1 MKECPHTSGPCSFST
16 DLLSVNYN
24 ETRLIMQI
32 TTNKVLGK
40 YKLKNYILFSLS
52 GFSQWVSEKEDD
64 KLILITIE
72 EM

>member
-1 MKECPHTSGPCSFST
+1 
-16 DLLSVNYN
+16 
-24 ETRLIMQI
+24 MQI
-32 TTNKVLGK
+32 TTNKVLDKANIDKDIYETLVRRAALISGK

-72 EM
+72 EMYHQDS